1 MSRSPLNRPNER
13 GNVGSGWPITRRRL
27 LIAIGACLWGAGHH
41 TNAQANKSDGP
52 QVGDLAGDLLAWAAQ
67 QVQSLKR
74 VRFKIHYEKG
84 STTLYRKIKMRK
96 VEGAVVRPDRMK
108 ATAEAKLG
116 FLGVDVHATMI
127 GEHVWVESFRIDD
140 EFDVEPGMALLV
152 NDPIRY
158 APAAAAAIENPMVTR
173 VEGGTIWTRNCPRLL
188 GSSRF
193 ARSKSG
199 STSQAGS
206 YRSRWRVRSWA
217 MTKRMWFGG
226 SNFSGSTTTS
236 PSTSHDQIGKRRPP
250 KRP

>member
-173 VEGGTIWTRNCPRLL
+173 VEGGTIWIEGKFNSALL
-188 GSSRF
+188 EDTELSTF
-193 ARSKSG
+193 AGELEVRPVEIGIDQSG
-199 STSQAGS
+199 RVVSVKMAGPFVGHDEENV
-206 YRSRWRVRSWA
+206 VR
-217 MTKRMWFGG
+217 RIEFFG
-226 SNFSGSTTTS
+226 FDDDITI
-236 PSTSHDQIGKRRPP
+236 DQP
-250 KRP
+250 